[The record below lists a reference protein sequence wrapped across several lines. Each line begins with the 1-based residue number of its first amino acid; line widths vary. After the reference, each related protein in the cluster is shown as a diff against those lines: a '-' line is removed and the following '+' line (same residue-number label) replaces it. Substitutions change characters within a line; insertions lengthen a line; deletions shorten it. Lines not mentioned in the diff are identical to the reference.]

1 MKTHILIKEYNT
13 LMAYKGGGARSQPG
27 RSATSRA
34 DFHTLHKGDLMETN
48 PYHYDNYV
56 RTVPRVPQQ
65 NQYTDGRYV
74 TAPPSQ
80 QRSAV
85 LQNQRPQQRGGAYS
99 PKSAERMPKARALA
113 LARTLKKWLV
123 IASLAGFG
131 TFSGLVAYH
140 QVGTTATS
148 TKSGSSQKTV
158 SATPSSSQ
166 NSNSNSFFK
175 QQGGNNFGSNN
186 SSSTSASGSDSSSST
201 SLSGSGG
208 SSNSSSTPVSGS
220 GVS

>member
-1 MKTHILIKEYNT
+1 
-13 LMAYKGGGARSQPG
+13 
-27 RSATSRA
+27 
-34 DFHTLHKGDLMETN
+34 METN
-48 PYHYDNYV
+48 PYQYDNYV
-56 RTVPRVPQQ
+56 RTIPRVPQQ
-65 NQYTDGRYV
+65 NQYSEGRYV
-74 TAPPSQ
+74 TAGTGQ
-80 QRSAV
+80 QRPTV
-85 LQNQRPQQRGGAYS
+85 LPNQRPQQRGGAYS

-123 IASLAGFG
+123 IASLASFG
-131 TFSGLVAYH
+131 TFSGLIAYH

-166 NSNSNSFFK
+166 NSNSNSNSNSFFK

-201 SLSGSGG
+201 SVSGSGG
-208 SSNSSSTPVSGS
+208 SSSSSSTPVSGS
-220 GVS
+220 SVS